1 MDSKRQLTAIK
12 NRDWSS
18 KTQRENAKY
27 VRAKLEMLG
36 YKPT

>member
-1 MDSKRQLTAIK
+1 MNSKRQLTAIK

-27 VRAKLEMLG
+27 VKSKLEMLG
-36 YKPT
+36 

>member
-27 VRAKLEMLG
+27 VRAKLNVGL
-36 YKPT
+36 